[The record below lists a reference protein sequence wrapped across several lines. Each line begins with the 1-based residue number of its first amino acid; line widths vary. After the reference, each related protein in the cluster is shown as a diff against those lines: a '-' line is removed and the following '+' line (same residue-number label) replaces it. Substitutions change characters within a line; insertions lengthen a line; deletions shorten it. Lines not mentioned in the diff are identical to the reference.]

1 MRVRPPRPAL
11 GSAAASLGLVAL
23 ALALPGA
30 GVSAFVLRLA
40 ELLLAGGA
48 AYLLD
53 DGAAQMTTVTP
64 RSLWRRRAPALAGG
78 VTVLVAAWTGILL
91 LLRWQE
97 SSPPATISGEVLVLA
112 ALALA
117 VASVLAF
124 RGEPQPG
131 GQVAPLVGLAGVSAL
146 IAEPVLR
153 ASIFLPV
160 DDTGQGAPL
169 LPWVGAGCLALVVTL
184 VAARDP
190 ASRWGG

>member
-1 MRVRPPRPAL
+1 VL
-11 GSAAASLGLVAL
+11 GSAVAALGLVAL

-30 GVSAFVLRLA
+30 GLSTFVLRLA

-53 DGAAQMTTVTP
+53 DGAAQMTTVTS

-78 VTVLVAAWTGILL
+78 VTVLVAAWAGILL

-97 SSPPATISGEVLVLA
+97 SSLPAIISGEVLVLA
-112 ALALA
+112 TLAVA
-117 VASVLAF
+117 VASVLVY

-131 GQVAPLVGLAGVSAL
+131 GQVAPLVGVGGLSAL

-160 DDTGQGAPL
+160 DDAGEGARL
-169 LPWVGAGCLALVVTL
+169 LPWVGAGCLALVVIL